1 MFHRVSSF
9 FTTIFNEKNN
19 WWTNTNDLPPIISNF
34 KTQMTYYQE
43 TIDKSKFRY
52 EAMTYTRSS
61 IKSRTTS
68 LPVCTFSLQ
77 YKETKTNISMIELA
91 RWLVREKKEE
101 DKTDLGSDKEAAE
114 NDLSFA
120 ATFKETE
127 NVNYSMFSFLAG
139 RSEFAWK

>member
-1 MFHRVSSF
+1 
-9 FTTIFNEKNN
+9 
-19 WWTNTNDLPPIISNF
+19 
-34 KTQMTYYQE
+34 MTYYQE

-61 IKSRTTS
+61 IKSRTTD

-120 ATFKETE
+120 
-127 NVNYSMFSFLAG
+127 V
-139 RSEFAWK
+139 